1 VPPCYVCQSRDTRSQ
16 AGAGRNLKVLPV
28 WPRIAKQATD
38 GTSRAIGT
46 RSMSEFGTELARLMA
61 ARGLGVRELAR
72 IVPCNPGHIS
82 NLRSGKASASP
93 ELAERLDDVL
103 GTEGELVALVPAAA
117 RRRMETAVAADD
129 EIAALE
135 LARRI
140 EASDVGS
147 GTVERLELIVD
158 DLAVAYPATR
168 PAELLTRIRT
178 HLGYVGSLLDARAT
192 LNQHRRLLVTGGWLS
207 LLAATCLIDLH
218 SNHAA
223 EAYLRT
229 ADQLADET
237 GQPDLAAW
245 VLETRAWQALT
256 AGEFRRAAALS
267 QAAQLAAP
275 HASSAHLQAVAQEGR
290 AWARAGDPAET
301 RRALTRLETLVS
313 PLPGPDRPEHHYR
326 YDSPK
331 SQAYVATTL
340 AWAGDAA
347 AEGITREVLAAIEAP
362 GAAPARPR
370 RAALARLDLAL
381 ALTASGKD
389 DEAAAT
395 ALQAVSSG
403 RLAPVDGR
411 RVRDI
416 IRAVAASHVPGVR
429 ELAEAYYDDSAPSA
443 PSALP

>member
-1 VPPCYVCQSRDTRSQ
+1 M
-16 AGAGRNLKVLPV
+16 LPV
-28 WPRIAKQATD
+28 WVRIAKQATD

-46 RSMSEFGTELARLMA
+46 RSMSEFGTKLARLMTS
-61 ARGLGVRELAR
+61 RGLGVRELAR
-72 IVPCNPGHIS
+72 LVPCNPGHIS

-93 ELAERLDDVL
+93 ELVARLDDVL
-103 GTEGELVALVPAAA
+103 GAEGELLALVPASG
-117 RRRMETAVAADD
+117 RRRIKTAVAADD
-129 EIAALE
+129 EIVALD
-135 LARRI
+135 LARRV
-140 EASDVGS
+140 EASDVGG

-158 DLAVAYPATR
+158 DLAMAYPATR
-168 PAELLTRIRT
+168 PADLLVRVRT
-178 HLGYVGSLLDARAT
+178 HLRYVRRLLDARAT
-192 LNQHRRLLVTGGWLS
+192 LGQHRRLLVTGGWLS

-218 SNHAA
+218 SDHAA

-229 ADQLADET
+229 ADQLASET

-256 AGEFRRAAALS
+256 AGEFRRAAMLS
-267 QAAQLAAP
+267 QGAQLAAP

-290 AWARAGDPAET
+290 AWARAGDASET

-313 PLPGPDRPEHHYR
+313 PLPAPDQPEHHYR
-326 YDSPK
+326 YDPPK

-340 AWAGDAA
+340 VWVRDAA

-362 GAAPARPR
+362 GTALPRPR

-389 DEAAAT
+389 DEAAAV
-395 ALQAVSSG
+395 ALRAVRSG

-411 RVRDI
+411 RVQDI
-416 IRAVAASHVPGVR
+416 IRAVAASQAPGVR
-429 ELAEAYYDDSAPSA
+429 ELAEAYHDTTG